1 MFVFYCIIIINAI
14 FLQIYGWR
22 TAQAHL
28 VIIKRLCCMFMAC
41 CTFFACCLSR
51 GGGGG
56 GGRHYRHGLS
66 YEYAIYTAENHII
79 SKFKVLILKYLVFI
93 KLHYYFSF

>member
-1 MFVFYCIIIINAI
+1 MFVFYCIITINAI

-28 VIIKRLCCMFMAC
+28 VIINRLCCMFMAC

-56 GGRHYRHGLS
+56 GGVAVIDMVYHMNTQFTRRKIIILS
-66 YEYAIYTAENHII
+66 K
-79 SKFKVLILKYLVFI
+79 SKILVFKYLVFI
-93 KLHYYFSF
+93 KLHYY

>member
-28 VIIKRLCCMFMAC
+28 VIIKKIMLYVYGTMYILCLLFK
-41 CTFFACCLSR
+41 S

-56 GGRHYRHGLS
+56 GV
-66 YEYAIYTAENHII
+66 AIIDMVYHMNTQFTRRKII
-79 SKFKVLILKYLVFI
+79 L
-93 KLHYYFSF
+93 

>member
-56 GGRHYRHGLS
+56 GGGGAKYDRHHV
-66 YEYAIYTAENHII
+66 IDMFII
-79 SKFKVLILKYLVFI
+79 
-93 KLHYYFSF
+93 

>member
-41 CTFFACCLSR
+41 CTLFACCLSR
-51 GGGGG
+51 GGGGHVYHMNTQFT
-56 GGRHYRHGLS
+56 RRKIIILS
-66 YEYAIYTAENHII
+66 K
-79 SKFKVLILKYLVFI
+79 SKILILKYLVLI
-93 KLHYYFSF
+93 KLHYY

>member
-41 CTFFACCLSR
+41 CTLFACCLSVCV
-51 GGGGG
+51 GGVAIIDMVYHMNTQFT
-56 GGRHYRHGLS
+56 RRKIIILS
-66 YEYAIYTAENHII
+66 K
-79 SKFKVLILKYLVFI
+79 SKILILKYLVLI
-93 KLHYYFSF
+93 KLHYY